1 MRINKN
7 IKKISGALLVGLV
20 VFSCKKSFLERP
32 PEASFNEATLAN
44 EKGVNAVL
52 IGAYAAL
59 DGWAD
64 NGWSNAAGN
73 PWPTAASNW
82 IWGSVTSD
90 DATPGSQFNDQV
102 GVERMNRYQYQT
114 DDTYFRAK
122 YQAIYWGI
130 ARVNSTILLTGK
142 ATDMSDAAKDQVLA
156 ECRFPEGLVSF

>member
-1 MRINKN
+1 MRINKEL
-7 IKKISGALLVGLV
+7 KIIFGSVLLGLLI
-20 VFSCKKSFLERP
+20 FSCKKSFLERP

-82 IWGSVTSD
+82 I
-90 DATPGSQFNDQV
+90 
-102 GVERMNRYQYQT
+102 
-114 DDTYFRAK
+114 
-122 YQAIYWGI
+122 
-130 ARVNSTILLTGK
+130 
-142 ATDMSDAAKDQVLA
+142 
-156 ECRFPEGLVSF
+156 